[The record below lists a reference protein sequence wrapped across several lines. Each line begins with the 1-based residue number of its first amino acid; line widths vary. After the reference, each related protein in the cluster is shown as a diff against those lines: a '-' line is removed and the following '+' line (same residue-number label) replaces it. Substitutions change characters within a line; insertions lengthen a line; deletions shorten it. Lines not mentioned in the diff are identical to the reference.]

1 MAGPVVNDLQQV
13 GPGLTV
19 HGGHAPVI
27 KQQDV
32 SVFEGDRDPLPQP
45 DAAAR
50 AAYLESNTQRL
61 ACRIV
66 LDASHWV
73 AYEQPD
79 TVNRLMIEF
88 FTARGT
94 GNAEGL
100 FL

>member
-1 MAGPVVNDLQQV
+1 MPQSSSSR
-13 GPGLTV
+13 T
-19 HGGHAPVI
+19 
-27 KQQDV
+27 
-32 SVFEGDRDPLPQP
+32 SVFLRVTATHCRSLMRQWV
-45 DAAAR
+45 
-50 AAYLESNTQRL
+50 AYLESNTQRL

-88 FTARGT
+88 FTARGA